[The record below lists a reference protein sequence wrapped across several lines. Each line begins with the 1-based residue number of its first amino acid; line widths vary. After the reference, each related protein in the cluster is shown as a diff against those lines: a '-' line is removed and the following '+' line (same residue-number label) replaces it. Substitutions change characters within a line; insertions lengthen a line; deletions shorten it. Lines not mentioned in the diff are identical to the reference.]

1 MISLRGPKLK
11 IFAAVLAVICL
22 AAGIY
27 FTFFQSQ
34 GFEKTTAEIVDIAPN
49 YDGDSTTYTPTVRY
63 TVNGV
68 IYTETL
74 DQSSGSYKVGKTIT
88 IKYNPKDPSIIHGSG
103 GFGIYL
109 MVVSA
114 AILAV
119 VIVSTVR
126 EKQAMTELHGK
137 REMGAR
143 RGYRPSEPGEE
154 RELYFLTDLGTPKYG
169 HRLEDGQRRVLY
181 EAKMTKFTLITPFG
195 FDFIDHEH
203 GTTTPHLVGHSEESH
218 WNSLLLDSHYTF
230 ELDGVDVFKHLQ
242 ENGITVESS
251 LGGGS
256 GKLLG
261 ANYRIFRDG
270 TEIAR
275 AESTGQYP
283 HEEDME
289 NHKVASALGGQGF
302 YRVWTTERNLDLLF
316 MTLMAFARTGAMDAK
331 GGTFGAIAGTIRKNL
346 RDE

>member
-27 FTFFQSQ
+27 FTFFQSR
-34 GFEKTTAEIVDIAPN
+34 GFEKTTAEIVDMTAN
-49 YDGDSTTYTPTVRY
+49 DVGGDTTYTPTVRY

-88 IKYNPKDPSIIHGSG
+88 IKYDPRDPSVIHGGG

-119 VIVSTVR
+119 VIVSALR
-126 EKQAMTELHGK
+126 EKQAMAALQER
-137 REMGAR
+137 REMGGR
-143 RGYRPSEPGEE
+143 QGYRPSEQGEE

-195 FDFIDHEH
+195 FDFIDHQH
-203 GTTTPHLVGHSEESH
+203 GTTTPHLVGHSEESQ

-230 ELDGVDVFKHLQ
+230 ELDGMDVFKHLQ

-316 MTLMAFARTGAMDAK
+316 MTLVAFARTGAMDAK
-331 GGTFGAIAGTIRKNL
+331 GGTFGAIVGTIRKNL